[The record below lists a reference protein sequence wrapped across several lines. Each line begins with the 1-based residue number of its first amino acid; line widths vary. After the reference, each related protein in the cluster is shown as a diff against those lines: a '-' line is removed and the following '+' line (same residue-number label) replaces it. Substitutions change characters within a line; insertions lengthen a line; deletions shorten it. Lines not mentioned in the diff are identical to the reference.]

1 MSLYD
6 IHPVWLFLSS
16 HCICGPTIDAIS
28 YATFPFLSTHALY
41 FIFSIDLHTSS
52 HYIHSSHPFLSR
64 YSFYPFSSYS
74 LLTLLLFSSLILP
87 LQLSS
92 HPSIPPNRL
101 IFLPTTKFQ
110 IVYITRSS
118 FNLTWLLFLAS
129 HPPSHPSCTCTIG
142 DAANNEAQD
151 LMKLFKDDKD
161 NLLRP
166 LAKMLSGRLW
176 VLLLLFLLHWP
187 LLLIYVSYPSISSSS
202 FPLTS
207 LFFLP

>member
-1 MSLYD
+1 M
-6 IHPVWLFLSS
+6 IV
-16 HCICGPTIDAIS
+16 
-28 YATFPFLSTHALY
+28 PFLALY
-41 FIFSIDLHTSS
+41 LRSHHRCYLIRYLSIPLHACSLFHIFYRSPYIISLHSLS
-52 HYIHSSHPFLSR
+52 FPFLSR